1 MVIISIGGRVIIG
14 IISIGGM
21 VTHEKLV
28 KPLKKEERGIFYAI
42 FLEFGGDDTDY
53 DIVLQIAMGI
63 QCI

>member
-42 FLEFGGDDTDY
+42 FFRIWG
-53 DIVLQIAMGI
+53 
-63 QCI
+63 